1 MHIFPF
7 PGWDLSSHFR
17 YRQTTYRRM
26 GQRHNRRR
34 TRPRSSR
41 QRDSFDQGPPALPN
55 IHSSGSPLAV
65 ASTIWSPYTL
75 APRAT
80 TLDYS
85 PSAACVSPGSP
96 VSAAPAPTWHYGF
109 TAWPIREKEPP
120 RREASTGLE
129 ARHCRL
135 FGGEPGDDLSLCYRM
150 LDYFDGLDYI
160 DP

>member
-1 MHIFPF
+1 
-7 PGWDLSSHFR
+7 
-17 YRQTTYRRM
+17 M

-34 TRPRSSR
+34 TRPRSSKR
-41 QRDSFDQGPPALPN
+41 RDSLDQYLPALPN
-55 IHSSGSPLAV
+55 IHSPGSPLALP
-65 ASTIWSPYTL
+65 STIWSPYTP
-75 APRAT
+75 APQSAALHYT
-80 TLDYS
+80 
-85 PSAACVSPGSP
+85 SAACISPGSQ

-109 TAWPIREKEPP
+109 TAWPIREDVPQ

-150 LDYFDGLDYI
+150 LEYFGGLDYI